1 MLPADPANDAE
12 LARAH
17 IPQPSFYLL
26 RPDGHVGLCG
36 ARLEP
41 GAVTRYLSDR
51 LHFERQS
58 RDVAAQT
65 LA

>member
-1 MLPADPANDAE
+1 V
-12 LARAH
+12 
-17 IPQPSFYLL
+17 
-26 RPDGHVGLCG
+26 RPDGYVGLCG

-51 LHFERQS
+51 LHFVRHGRE
-58 RDVAAQT
+58 VAAQT